1 MPKHIAKII
10 VVTLLLGC
18 TSRISLASEREL
30 TVFYKLV
37 DGHCLY
43 EKSWNKVSGKVILW
57 NIKNLKSGRVT
68 WSHRYTFL
76 GAEEK
81 SKTSIFGVPELRHF
95 SVLHPFSDIYKLK
108 DLEHIKS
115 QVKFLD
121 QKKKELGDNSLELVQ
136 LIYET
141 DGNTLFGLNEL
152 RENNLFTKFSDTKVL
167 LPGNLTVCKLKS
179 NTLMNGAKARFSKNL
194 FGGVTI
200 TSDQT
205 ISIKAGEPSFA
216 TRVLK
221 ED

>member
-1 MPKHIAKII
+1 MPKHIIKII
-10 VVTLLLGC
+10 VITLLLGF
-18 TSRISLASEREL
+18 TSRISFASENEL

-43 EKSWNKVSGKVILW
+43 DKSWNKVSGKVILW
-57 NIKNLKSGRVT
+57 NIENLKSGKLT

-76 GAEEK
+76 SAKEESKASIYGA
-81 SKTSIFGVPELRHF
+81 PELRYF

-108 DLEHIKS
+108 NLESVKS

-121 QKKKELGDNSLELVQ
+121 QKKKELGDNSLELAQ
-136 LIYET
+136 LVYET

-152 RENNLFTKFSDTKVL
+152 RDNNLFTKSSDTKFL

-194 FGGVTI
+194 FGRVTI

-205 ISIKAGEPSFA
+205 ISITAGESSFA

>member
-18 TSRISLASEREL
+18 ISRISLASENEL

-57 NIKNLKSGRVT
+57 DIQNLKSGKLT

-76 GAEEK
+76 SAKETSK
-81 SKTSIFGVPELRHF
+81 SSILGVPQLRHF
-95 SVLHPFSDIYKLK
+95 SVLYPFSDVYQLQSLK
-108 DLEHIKS
+108 SINT

-121 QKKKELGDNSLELVQ
+121 QKKKELGDSSLELAQ
-136 LIYET
+136 LVYET
-141 DGNTLFGLNEL
+141 DEHSLFRLNEL
-152 RENNLFTKFSDTKVL
+152 RDNNSFVKFSDAKVL

-179 NTLMNGAKARFSKNL
+179 NILMNGSKARFSKNL
-194 FGGVTI
+194 FGRVTI

-205 ISIKAGEPSFA
+205 ISVKTGEPSFA